1 MRISVLA
8 AAVLLLTGLNGAVRA
23 GDKPPKKQGHSVHR
37 AAAARADSAARSS
50 IPRPDA
56 YVERD
61 ANKLP
66 FGSAIW
72 WDQMQREGR
81 LGGEMP

>member
-1 MRISVLA
+1 MRSMLA
-8 AAVLLLTGLNGAVRA
+8 AVAALSLLAVPAGEAVA
-23 GDKPPKKQGHSVHR
+23 KKDAKKQKAYASR
-37 AAAARADSAARSS
+37 AQE
-50 IPRPDA
+50 PRPRSGGADA
-56 YVERD
+56 YVVRD

-81 LGGEMP
+81 LGGEVP